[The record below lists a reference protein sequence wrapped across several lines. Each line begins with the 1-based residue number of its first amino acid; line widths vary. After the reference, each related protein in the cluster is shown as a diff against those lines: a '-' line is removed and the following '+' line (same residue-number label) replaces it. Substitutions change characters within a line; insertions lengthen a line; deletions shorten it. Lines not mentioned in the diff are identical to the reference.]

1 MPISPASRRSSRSDL
16 TRPPS
21 GRHEAFWA
29 LVTWHPVALLVE
41 ERGWTAEQL
50 TDWLED
56 LFTTLLR

>member
-1 MPISPASRRSSRSDL
+1 L